1 MKKITLLFILFSCIG
16 FAQENSFNGKTLI
29 LKDGGSITIGE
40 DLNIGKGTK
49 DNGSFRYIE
58 VNSGSMMRSYVQDA
72 DAMSSNYNDLKGKI
86 IRIEERGN
94 KRAGKKWYAVIG
106 VGGTRRYQ
114 VDIVNALTVGEIII
128 EGSTLGKNHGAVS
141 ENNTYSKADEL
152 LKIKSLKDEGIITE
166 EEFNKLKDE
175 ILSK

>member
-1 MKKITLLFILFSCIG
+1 MKKIILLFVLFSCIG
-16 FAQENSFNGKTLI
+16 YAQENSFDGKTLS
-29 LKDGGSITIGE
+29 LKDGGSITIDE
-40 DLNIGKGTK
+40 DLKIGKGTK

-72 DAMSSNYNDLKGKI
+72 DAMSSSYNDLKAKI

-94 KRAGKKWYAVIG
+94 KRSGKKWYAVIG

-114 VDIVNALTVGEIII
+114 VDIENALVAGEIIV
-128 EGSTLGKNHGAVS
+128 EGSFLGKNNGGVS
-141 ENNTYSKADEL
+141 ENNSYLKADEL
-152 LKIKSLKDEGIITE
+152 IKIKSLKDEGIITE
-166 EEFNKLKDE
+166 EEFNKLKAE